1 MNMEYSI
8 GFIGGGRIAQIFL
21 TGWQRAGR
29 IPAQVVVSDTNAEVL
44 ALRQRQFPSIVTTLA
59 NNRMPAGADI
69 VFLALHPPA
78 IGPTLAEIRDVLRPE
93 AILISLAPK
102 WTLVRLSD
110 GLGGFSRLARVIPN
124 APSLVGKGYNPVAF
138 SADLPQEDREEILT
152 LLRPF
157 GQAPITEEWKL
168 EAYAILT
175 GMGPTYFWFQ
185 FFALRDLICQFGL
198 PEPEVTTALRA
209 MLEGAMDTITASG
222 LAPEQVMDLI
232 PVKPLGEEEERITA
246 LYHQKLEPLY
256 QKIKP

>member
-1 MNMEYSI
+1 MEYSI

-59 NNRMPAGADI
+59 NNRMPAGSDI

-102 WTLVRLSD
+102 WTLVRLRD

-152 LLRPF
+152 LLRLLGECP
-157 GQAPITEEWKL
+157 QVSEEKL
-168 EAYAILT
+168 EAYAMLT
-175 GMGPTYFWFQ
+175 AMGPTYFWFQ
-185 FFALRDLICQFGL
+185 MEELASLGGTFGL
-198 PEPEVTTALRA
+198 SEEEAWRGIVA
-209 MLEGAMDTITASG
+209 MTEGATHILRNSE
-222 LAPEQVMDLI
+222 LSPEQIMDLV
-232 PVKPLGEEEERITA
+232 PVKPLAEDEDVIRSI
-246 LYHQKLEPLY
+246 YHTRLESLY
-256 QKIKP
+256 QKIRP

>member
-1 MNMEYSI
+1 MEYSI

-44 ALRQRQFPSIVTTLA
+44 ALRQRQFPSIVTALA

-78 IGPTLAEIRDVLRPE
+78 IGPTIAEIRDVLRPE

-152 LLRPF
+152 LLRLLGECP
-157 GQAPITEEWKL
+157 QVSEEKL
-168 EAYAILT
+168 EAYAMLT
-175 GMGPTYFWFQ
+175 AMGPTYFWFQ
-185 FFALRDLICQFGL
+185 MEELASLGGTFGL
-198 PEPEVTTALRA
+198 SEEEAWRGIVA
-209 MLEGAMDTITASG
+209 MTEGATHILRNSE
-222 LAPEQVMDLI
+222 LSPEQIMDLV
-232 PVKPLGEEEERITA
+232 PVKPLAEDEDVIRSI
-246 LYHQKLEPLY
+246 YHTRLESLY
-256 QKIKP
+256 QKIRP